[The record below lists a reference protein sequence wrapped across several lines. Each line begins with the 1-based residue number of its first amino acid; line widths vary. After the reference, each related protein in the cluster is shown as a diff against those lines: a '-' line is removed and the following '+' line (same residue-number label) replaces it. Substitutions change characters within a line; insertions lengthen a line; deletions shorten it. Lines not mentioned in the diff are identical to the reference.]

1 MEKADLIERKEL
13 IQNNSKKNIP
23 QIDKQTGRWISDIN
37 EASDVF
43 NIDGLLVT
51 MDIEKAFDSLNHSFQ

>member
-23 QIDKQTGRWISDIN
+23 QIDKQTGRWISDIT